1 MVKGARVVRLGFV
14 ILVLTAG
21 YGWPQEDILK
31 GDEPAEEAFFT
42 PPTEA
47 AEEESGYQGFA
58 VIKERIQV
66 LLKENQALEAEY
78 AQLKKEFLEVQDTA
92 ESYKEEI
99 AVIEEELKQTEGT
112 DNPTEIEDSPSL
124 YARDGEHRANH
135 AKQEAGTDIKEPP
148 DIGQIK
154 DLRQLQL
161 YDLYYQKKE
170 LELELQENQASSQP
184 GQEPGDAQT
193 AVLRDELERNLEK
206 EKELTRQAA
215 ELRQKT
221 ASYPEEIEQFKRE
234 NAELEDQV
242 NALRRRDPRRSEKT
256 AQGTTDSQDREKA
269 LEETARIDEENR
281 QLRARIFMLRQGMG
295 SPKE

>member
-1 MVKGARVVRLGFV
+1 MVKGARVVKLGFV
-14 ILVLTAG
+14 VLVLTAG

-58 VIKERIQV
+58 VIKERINV

-78 AQLKKEFLEVQDTA
+78 AQLKQEFLDVQGTA
-92 ESYKEEI
+92 DSYKEEI
-99 AVIEEELKQTEGT
+99 AVLEEELKQTESADAST
-112 DNPTEIEDSPSL
+112 
-124 YARDGEHRANH
+124 
-135 AKQEAGTDIKEPP
+135 QEAGTDIKEPP

-170 LELELQENQASSQP
+170 LELELQENQESSQP

-193 AVLRDELERNLEK
+193 AALRDELERNLEK

-242 NALRRRDPRRSEKT
+242 KALQRRDPRRSEKT

-269 LEETARIDEENR
+269 LEETARIDEENQR
-281 QLRARIFMLRQGMG
+281 LRAEIFTLRQRITAV
-295 SPKE
+295 SE